1 MNKLFKF
8 LSENEKFIK
17 ILLVFY
23 TLYCAI
29 VIGASWDEKYHQ
41 LVGQINLKYLLS
53 FGLIEESL
61 YQKWRYS
68 TLYWSLSSLFS
79 QLTPEKYNLES
90 YHVINA
96 FFGLMTIVGFY
107 HIVKKIFNKKIAKTS
122 SVFLFFIPFFFGH
135 FAINN
140 KDILITFAHVWTV
153 YYLIKYSLNQL
164 NLKYKITIL
173 FKIAILTALGS
184 GIQLLFFGSLAPI
197 LIFFI
202 FYLIMTKKKKLNEM
216 VVDFV
221 IYFVFFYTILI
232 LFWVDVHE
240 NILTLPFKYFIDSF
254 SLGVGWPFNLTDEIY
269 TSSQEVPNLYLL
281 TNYFYK
287 LPEFILFLYL
297 VSLPTIIFKF
307 DQICKNLDNF
317 LKKIIFLTILLFFP
331 NMILVFIAYP
341 IYDGVRLF
349 LWVTPYLVIIPAL
362 TFILIVEGKSLLFR
376 VSKVILF
383 VLFSFHIFNFIK
395 ITPYHYTF
403 LNYLSGDV
411 SKRYKKFEND
421 YWSTSLKELIL
432 SSNLTDKKIYYTVC
446 GVSPGIAKTY
456 MKQKYDNIEYTDYKS
471 ATYAIMTNRTLYSE
485 KNQSISNCY
494 DEYKFENIAEVKRNG
509 LILSAIKKM
518 K

>member
-1 MNKLFKF
+1 
-8 LSENEKFIK
+8 
-17 ILLVFY
+17 
-23 TLYCAI
+23 
-29 VIGASWDEKYHQ
+29 
-41 LVGQINLKYLLS
+41 
-53 FGLIEESL
+53 
-61 YQKWRYS
+61 
-68 TLYWSLSSLFS
+68 
-79 QLTPEKYNLES
+79 
-90 YHVINA
+90 
-96 FFGLMTIVGFY
+96 
-107 HIVKKIFNKKIAKTS
+107 
-122 SVFLFFIPFFFGH
+122 
-135 FAINN
+135 
-140 KDILITFAHVWTV
+140 
-153 YYLIKYSLNQL
+153 
-164 NLKYKITIL
+164 
-173 FKIAILTALGS
+173 
-184 GIQLLFFGSLAPI
+184 
-197 LIFFI
+197 
-202 FYLIMTKKKKLNEM
+202 
-216 VVDFV
+216 
-221 IYFVFFYTILI
+221 
-232 LFWVDVHE
+232 
-240 NILTLPFKYFIDSF
+240 
-254 SLGVGWPFNLTDEIY
+254 
-269 TSSQEVPNLYLL
+269 
-281 TNYFYK
+281 
-287 LPEFILFLYL
+287 
-297 VSLPTIIFKF
+297 
-307 DQICKNLDNF
+307 
-317 LKKIIFLTILLFFP
+317 
-331 NMILVFIAYP
+331 MILVFIAYP